1 MRFSPA
7 GDVGADMNPLSG
19 LIAPVLALLS
29 TAVPPDSGP
38 AGVEVEQAEL
48 APRLYSVPSA
58 VTLPGSFPEA
68 ARALREAPRANQ
80 VRIEQRLIIRV
91 APGGPPRD
99 RRDVRGSLFADM
111 PARASTAPRFS
122 ERRMGQCVAVAGI
135 AGVRPD
141 GPTRLMLFM
150 RDQKI
155 VSAALEKSCNAND
168 FYSGFL
174 VERSADGMLCAG
186 RDRVL
191 SRSGSNCSLGKLRQL
206 VAVDEDAD

>member
-1 MRFSPA
+1 
-7 GDVGADMNPLSG
+7 MNPLSG

-29 TAVPPDSGP
+29 AAVTPDPAP
-38 AGVEVEQAEL
+38 AGAAVEQARL
-48 APRLYSVPSA
+48 APRLYSVPGA
-58 VTLPGSFPEA
+58 ATAPPGSFSEA
-68 ARALREAPRANQ
+68 ARALRETPRANQ

-99 RRDVRGSLFADM
+99 RRDVRGSLFADT
-111 PARASTAPRFS
+111 PARAPAVPRFS

-141 GPTRLMLFM
+141 GPSRLVLFM

-155 VSAALEKSCNAND
+155 VSAAVEKSCNAND

-191 SRSGSNCSLGKLRQL
+191 SRSGSNCSLGKLSQL
-206 VAVDEDAD
+206 VAVEEDGE